1 MQLYVATTLN
11 QYHSGTTIMENGNTK
26 LRIVRLMDP
35 TLCMACNFAAVAT
48 VEMEDGS
55 SRRMMHCKRLD
66 CDNWQTEDTDEQ
78 PKSIYDSGHPEE

>member
-1 MQLYVATTLN
+1 
-11 QYHSGTTIMENGNTK
+11 MENGNTK

-35 TLCMACNFAAVAT
+35 SLCMSCKFAAVAT

-66 CDNWQTEDTDEQ
+66 CDNWQTEETEDQPLTISDTGLLEN
-78 PKSIYDSGHPEE
+78 EE